1 MRNYVILHLTQS
13 GHWSPQTSDSFG
25 DVHHTLCLEPLQQ
38 DADSNERPSSP
49 AATTVNSMKGITYVA
64 GLLLC
69 IHACIQHFIV
79 SYLLQLLVTDDV
91 CQV

>member
-1 MRNYVILHLTQS
+1 MSEQLCDSPLNTVRTLE
-13 GHWSPQTSDSFG
+13 PQTSDSFG

-38 DADSNERPSSP
+38 DADSNKRPSSP
-49 AATTVNSMKGITYVA
+49 AATTVNSMNGITYYVA

-79 SYLLQLLVTDDV
+79 SYLLQLLGRSH
-91 CQV
+91 